1 MCFINLAENRKAVQ
15 SSILARYMEEE
26 DRKKI
31 EEIIGQLS
39 CPKNFKCAASGF
51 EYLCTAKDVGI
62 DTYLLCQDHTS
73 FWCRFSIEVNHEYFC
88 SCPLRVYLAKH
99 LGK

>member
-1 MCFINLAENRKAVQ
+1 
-15 SSILARYMEEE
+15 MEEN

-39 CPKNFKCAASGF
+39 CPKNFKCATSGF
-51 EYLCTAKDVGI
+51 ENLCKAKDIGI
-62 DTYLLCQDHTS
+62 DNHLLCLDNTS
-73 FWCRFSIEVNHEYFC
+73 FWCKFSLRFKDEHLC
-88 SCPLRVYLAKH
+88 SCPLRIYLAKH

>member
-1 MCFINLAENRKAVQ
+1 MKED
-15 SSILARYMEEE
+15 

-39 CPKNFKCAASGF
+39 CPKNFKCAASSF
-51 EYLCTAKDVGI
+51 DNLCKAKDIGI
-62 DTYLLCQDHTS
+62 DTHLLCQDSSS
-73 FWCRFSIEVNHEYFC
+73 FWCRFSLKFDQEYFC
-88 SCPLRVYLAKH
+88 SCPLRIYLAKQ